1 MTPDTAEEKLSAQ
14 LMKPD
19 ALNGWE
25 RTHPAEDISEQDV
38 GNQVIVMGW
47 VHRRRDH
54 GGVIFVDLRDR
65 TGLVQ
70 LVFNPEYAEEI
81 HERAHVLRSEWVLA
95 ARGEV
100 RHRPEESIN
109 PDMRTGTLEI
119 FVDELKILNRSD
131 SPPFPVDE
139 DTPPTD
145 AVRYRYRYLD
155 LRRMGGVRENLLTRH
170 RVNMTIREFLCK
182 EGFVEIETPFL
193 TTSTPEGARDYLVP
207 SRVSQGSFYAL
218 PQSPQ
223 IFKQLLMVA
232 GFERYF
238 QIVRCFRDED
248 LRADRQPEF
257 TQLDMETSFIDE
269 DRLFDIMER
278 LMAEIFKEVIGI
290 ELTLPFPTL
299 TYEDAMRRFGL
310 DKPDIRFGM
319 ELHEI
324 SDIVKNT
331 GFGVFR
337 SAADSGGIVK
347 ALKVENGERLSRKDL
362 DDLRDFAAIYGGKGV
377 AYTRIKEG
385 GEWQSPIA
393 KFLSAE
399 ERSGI
404 NERVGAVPGDVVLF
418 GADSAKIVNDVLGNL
433 RNSLAAK
440 LGEIPENEFA
450 FVWIT
455 EFPMFEYDED
465 EKRFQAMHH
474 PFTSPREE
482 DLDLLEKDPS
492 AVKARAYDL
501 VLNGSEIGGGSIR
514 IHRSDIQDRVFAAL
528 GIDKDEAAEKFG
540 FLLEALSYGAPPH
553 GGLAMGLDRIMAI
566 LTGSESIRDVI
577 AFPKTQKAVCPLTG
591 APGPVRPEQLREL
604 GLRLVTKK

>member
-1 MTPDTAEEKLSAQ
+1 MTPDTAELKASAQ
-14 LMKPD
+14 QIKPD

-25 RTHPAEDISEQDV
+25 RTHLAEDVGEKDV
-38 GNQVIVMGW
+38 GSEVIVMGW
-47 VHRRRDH
+47 IHRRRDH

-65 TGLVQ
+65 SGLVQ
-70 LVFNPEYAEEI
+70 LVFNPEHAKEI
-81 HERAHVLRSEWVLA
+81 HARAHVLRPEWVIA
-95 ARGEV
+95 ARGGV
-100 RHRPEESIN
+100 RHRPEESLN
-109 PDMRTGTLEI
+109 PEMKTGTLEI
-119 FVDELKILNRSD
+119 FVDELKILNRSEA
-131 SPPFPVDE
+131 PPFPIDE
-139 DTPPTD
+139 ETPPTD

-155 LRRMGGVRENLLTRH
+155 LRRMGGARANLLARH
-170 RVNMTIREFLCK
+170 RVNATIREFLNL
-182 EGFVEIETPFL
+182 EEFVEIETPFL

-207 SRVSQGSFYAL
+207 SRISQGSFYAL

-232 GFERYF
+232 GFERYY

-278 LMAEIFKEVIGI
+278 LMAKIFKEVKGI
-290 ELTLPFPTL
+290 ELKLPFPTL
-299 TYEDAMRRFGL
+299 TYDEAMRRFGL

-319 ELHEI
+319 ELAEI
-324 SDIVKNT
+324 SDILGNT

-337 SAADSGGIVK
+337 SALDSGGIVK

-362 DDLRDFAAIYGGKGV
+362 DDLRDFASIYGGKGV
-377 AYTRIKEG
+377 AYTRIREG

-399 ERSGI
+399 ERAAI
-404 NERVGAVPGDVVLF
+404 NDRTAAVPGDVMLF
-418 GADSAKIVNDVLGNL
+418 GADTPRIVNDVLGNL

-440 LGEIPENEFA
+440 LGEIPENELA

-465 EKRFQAMHH
+465 EKRFKAMHH
-474 PFTSPREE
+474 PFTCPREE
-482 DLDLLEKDPS
+482 DLDLLEGNPS
-492 AVKARAYDL
+492 VVKARAYDL

-528 GIDKDEAAEKFG
+528 GIDKEEAAEKFG

-553 GGLAMGLDRIMAI
+553 GGIALGLDRIMAI
-566 LTGSESIRDVI
+566 LTGSDTIREVI
-577 AFPKTQKAVCPLTG
+577 AFPKTQKAVCPMTG
-591 APGPVRPEQLREL
+591 APGQVRPEQLREL
-604 GLRLVTKK
+604 GLRVIVKK